1 MNNDQGVLGLV
12 SWVFGC
18 CWRFTAR
25 EHLVSFLFFRMM
37 GIVGR
42 VDVLRLGEFSFDA
55 DTRRYAKYIFQF
67 GVTWR

>member
-1 MNNDQGVLGLV
+1 MIREYSAWLV
-12 SWVFGC
+12 G
-18 CWRFTAR
+18 
-25 EHLVSFLFFRMM
+25 FLDVVGDSLPGSTWFPFFFFRMM
-37 GIVGR
+37 AIVGR